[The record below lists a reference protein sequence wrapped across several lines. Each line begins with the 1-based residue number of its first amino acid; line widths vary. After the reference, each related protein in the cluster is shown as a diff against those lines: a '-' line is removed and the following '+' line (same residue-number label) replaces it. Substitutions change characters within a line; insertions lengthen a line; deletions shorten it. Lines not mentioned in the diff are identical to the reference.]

1 MLVYWGIKPWSL
13 LGFLNFLYTSNSSYM
28 RDRHPFYLK
37 APATFV
43 PKQQLLVCGIIF
55 LYIYDCE
62 QWPNTIVI
70 TCGYHCTICCR
81 KIKSSKVKKKT
92 WSYSYTSIFDI
103 IEKIP
108 FIDCFIAGNELLRFS
123 FYHLHRCRYI
133 NTLCNNLNNVHVQA
147 KWY

>member
-1 MLVYWGIKPWSL
+1 MFVGIIFGLGSYYVSL
-13 LGFLNFLYTSNSSYM
+13 LRDQTLKFVGFFNFLYTSNSSYM

-81 KIKSSKVKKKT
+81 KIKSSKVKKKH
-92 WSYSYTSIFDI
+92 DP
-103 IEKIP
+103 IP
-108 FIDCFIAGNELLRFS
+108 ILQYLTLLKKYPLLTVLLREMS
-123 FYHLHRCRYI
+123 F
-133 NTLCNNLNNVHVQA
+133 
-147 KWY
+147 

>member
-13 LGFLNFLYTSNSSYM
+13 LFFFNFLYTSNSSYM

-81 KIKSSKVKKKT
+81 KIKSSKVKKNMILFLYFNIWHYWKNT
-92 WSYSYTSIFDI
+92 LYWLFYCGKWAF
-103 IEKIP
+103 EV
-108 FIDCFIAGNELLRFS
+108 S

>member
-1 MLVYWGIKPWSL
+1 MFVGIIFGLGSYYVSL
-13 LGFLNFLYTSNSSYM
+13 LRDQTLKFVGFFNFLYTSNSSYM

-81 KIKSSKVKKKT
+81 KIKSSKVKKNMILFLYFNIWHYWK
-92 WSYSYTSIFDI
+92 
-103 IEKIP
+103 
-108 FIDCFIAGNELLRFS
+108 
-123 FYHLHRCRYI
+123 
-133 NTLCNNLNNVHVQA
+133 NTLYWLFYCG
-147 KWY
+147 KWAWV